1 MALVRIYVRDL
12 KGWWMGKINNL
23 VIIKLAF
30 LFVVFC
36 NAVVDVAHKVLLQN
50 IAFKVFDG
58 STQVIWIS
66 LINALIIIPFLLL
79 FTVSG
84 YLSDKYNKKNILVYG
99 AVSSFVLSVLM
110 IISYMSENFYFA
122 MFALFLLAVQS
133 AIYSPAKF
141 GLILDIYGKKN
152 LSRGNAALQSISI
165 IAILFS
171 IAIASFIFEG
181 FYNTNNLQLLTTKE
195 ELLNAILPLT
205 YYILPVALLEMIVSL
220 LFLRKINISYVKND
234 TLALNK
240 QDLLKGKLL
249 SKNLKIISSNHII
262 FLAVIGLS
270 IFWGVSQAT
279 MAVFPSFAKM
289 YLNIT
294 DVFII
299 NGVIGASGF
308 GIAIGSIIYSRL
320 SKHYIEVGTIPLA
333 AFGMS
338 LMLYISTVVQTPLL
352 LGITFLLFG
361 VFGGMFVVP
370 LNALIQFN
378 AKKRVLGTIL
388 AGNNWFH
395 SLSMFLMLSMTTL
408 VSYYDF
414 DPLSTVYLILMI
426 TVIGTIYTVVKLP
439 QSLLLL
445 FLKIIV
451 GLKYKLE
458 VNGVKNIPA
467 SGGVLLLGNHVSW
480 IDWAIVL
487 MAVPREVKFVM
498 DKTIYNKW
506 YIKWL
511 FKMYN
516 AIPISNASSKTTI
529 QTIAKELDA
538 GHIVVLFP
546 EGNITRNG
554 HLGEF
559 KRGFEKVLELT
570 SSDIKV
576 IPFYIRGLW
585 ESMFSRANK
594 KFKKSKK
601 TSSVTISFSKLM
613 KKEKANTINIKQ
625 EIIKLSTISWQ
636 EHIKNLKPLNET
648 IFDRLKEVSSDLIFA
663 DSTGLELSGEKF
675 LTASIL
681 FKNLLKKEL
690 DTQNVGLLLPSTAA
704 GAFINYSILLMGK
717 TAVNLNYTSEME
729 SIKQSIY
736 SAQIKSVITSRKFVE
751 KLELKGI
758 NIKEFFDLVEIIYLE
773 DLKEKIPK
781 RKSLLTFL
789 SVKFLPSFILKF
801 IHLTKTNKNDTVL
814 ILFSSGS
821 EGKPKGVELTGDNI
835 LGNAQQI
842 ANIINVNDDDI
853 MLGSLPL
860 FHAFGIVVTTYLPL
874 IEGIKCVAHPDPTD
888 GLAIAKLVSTYKA
901 TIMFGTSTFYR
912 LYAKNQK
919 IHPLMFES
927 LRVTVS
933 GAEKLR
939 EEVRIDFKKRF
950 GKDIL
955 EGFGTTETSPV
966 ATCNLPDVI
975 APDYTVQVGQKTG
988 TVGMAIPGTTI
999 KIVDPQ
1005 SFEELEA
1012 NEEGMILISG
1022 IQVMKG
1028 YLNDEEKTSKV
1039 LKIINSKTYYISGD
1053 KGKIDEDGFLTIVD
1067 RYSRFAKLA
1076 GEMISLGNIEDKISK
1091 LIDLDENNLVDFI
1104 ITTTEDEKKGEKIIL
1119 LISHVS
1125 EEYISQL
1132 KDKILNSFDNK
1143 LMIPNII
1150 KIVEEI
1156 PRLGSGKKD
1165 FAKAKLLV

>member
-1 MALVRIYVRDL
+1 ME
-12 KGWWMGKINNL
+12 KINSL
-23 VIIKLAF
+23 MMIKMAF

-50 IAFKVFDG
+50 IAFKIFDG
-58 STQVIWIS
+58 SAQVIWIS
-66 LINALIIIPFLLL
+66 IINAMIILPFLLL

-99 AVSSFVLSVLM
+99 AVSSFALSVLM

-141 GLILDIYGKKN
+141 GLILDVYGKKN
-152 LSRGNAALQSISI
+152 LSRGNAALQAISI

-181 FYNTNNLQLLTTKE
+181 FYDANNLQTLKTKE
-195 ELLNAILPLT
+195 ELLSAILPLT
-205 YYILPVALLEMIVSL
+205 YYILPVAFLEMLVSFIFL
-220 LFLRKINISYVKND
+220 RRISVSYTKNKTLFL
-234 TLALNK
+234 NK
-240 QDLLKGKLL
+240 KDLFKGKLL
-249 SKNLKIISSNHII
+249 AKNIKMISSNDVI

-270 IFWGVSQAT
+270 VFWGVSQSI
-279 MAVFPSFAKM
+279 MAVFPSFGKM

-294 DVFII
+294 DVFIV
-299 NGVIGASGF
+299 NGIIGASGF
-308 GIAIGSIIYSRL
+308 GIAIGAVLYSRI
-320 SKHYIEVGTIPLA
+320 SKHYIEIGTIPLS

-338 LMLYISTVVQTPLL
+338 LCLYISTIVQTPML

-378 AKKRVLGTIL
+378 AKRKLLGTIL
-388 AGNNWFH
+388 AGNNWYN
-395 SLSMFLMLSMTTL
+395 SLFMFLMLSMTTI

-414 DPLSTVYLILMI
+414 DPLNTVYLILLI
-426 TVIGTIYTVVKLP
+426 TIIGTIYTVYKLP

-445 FLKIIV
+445 FLKTIV

-458 VNGVKNIPA
+458 VDGVKNIPA

-480 IDWAIVL
+480 IDWTIVL
-487 MAVPREVKFVM
+487 MAIPREVKFVM
-498 DKTIYNKW
+498 DKTIYSKW

-511 FKMYN
+511 FKMFN
-516 AIPISNASSKTTI
+516 AIPISNGSSKTTI
-529 QTIAKELDA
+529 KLIAKELDA
-538 GHIVVLFP
+538 GNMVVLFP
-546 EGNITRNG
+546 EGFITRNG

-570 SSDIKV
+570 STDVKV

-594 KFKKSKK
+594 RFKKSNK
-601 TSSVTISFSKLM
+601 TNSVSISFSKFI
-613 KKEKANTINIKQ
+613 KKDKANVVSIKQ
-625 EIIKLSTISWQ
+625 EIINLSAKSWQ
-636 EHIKNLKPLNET
+636 EHIKNLEPLNET
-648 IFDRLKEVSSDLIFA
+648 IFNRLKEVSSDLIFA
-663 DSTGLELSGEKF
+663 DSTGLELSADKF

-681 FKNLLKKEL
+681 FKDLLKKEL
-690 DTQNVGLLLPSTAA
+690 QTQNVGLLLPSTAA
-704 GAFINYSILLMGK
+704 GAFINYSMLLMGK

-729 SIKQSIY
+729 SIKQSIQA
-736 SAQIKSVITSRKFVE
+736 AQISTVITSKKFVE

-758 NIKEFFDLVEIIYLE
+758 NIKEVFDLVNVIYLE
-773 DLKEKIPK
+773 DLKEKISK
-781 RKSLLTFL
+781 RKSLFTFL
-789 SVKFLPSFILKF
+789 SVKFLPCFLLKI
-801 IHLTKTNKNDTVL
+801 IHLTKTNKDDTVL

-912 LYAKNQK
+912 LYVKNQK

-1125 EEYISQL
+1125 EEYILQL